1 MTKRTA
7 PRPDVVS
14 LKNFFRKRK
23 SLALL
28 VAVLLLNFIACQ
40 KSADWMRGDAA
51 KKEWRV
57 YLGDQA
63 SSHFSMLD
71 QINKANVAQLQLAWM
86 YHTGDLPEGDYG
98 EIQCNPII
106 VNGVLYEIQCNPII
120 VNGVLYASSP
130 RTKIFALNAGAGEE
144 LWKFDPFAARPEEAN
159 TQGRHRGVTYWQDEA
174 GRDQRILFTAGKH
187 LFALDARNGQ
197 LITSFGDSGK
207 VRLDRDLGVELSD
220 DGGWDL
226 FVSATTPGVI
236 YKDLLILGTRVS
248 EGPVSAPG
256 HIRAFDVRTGAVR
269 WLFHTI
275 PQPGEFGYDTWPEE
289 AWKKAGGANCWAGMS
304 VDPKRGL
311 VFIPTGS
318 AAYDF
323 YAGNRKGQN
332 LFANCLLALK
342 AETGERVWHYQT
354 VHHDVWDRDLP
365 APPNLITVER
375 EGKKIDAVA
384 QVTKSGFVFVFNRE
398 TGEPL
403 FHIEEKP
410 YPASDLEGE
419 ETWPTQPLPLQPP
432 PFARQI
438 FTEEDVTNTSPEARE
453 AALARLREV
462 RSAGQFIPPSKQ
474 GSMIFPG
481 FDGGAEW
488 GGAGFD
494 PNTGLLYVNSN
505 EMPWILTMIDIELA
519 RSENPFD
526 KGKVVYALN
535 CASCHGGRREGD
547 QQKIY
552 PALTNLKSSKSKE
565 ETLQLIVKGKGS
577 MPSND
582 FLSAEEKH
590 NLLAFLFEDK
600 NAQPFDPHSR
610 RARTNE
616 APIVPF
622 VSTGYHRFL
631 DHEGYPAIRPPW
643 GTLNAIDLNKGEI
656 VWQVPLGEFAELTQ
670 RGMPQTGTENYG
682 GPVVTASG
690 LLFIGASKDGKFRA
704 FDKESGKVLWET
716 QLPAGGYATPSMYE
730 YEGKQYV
737 VIACGGGKMQTPS
750 GDAYVAFA
758 LPDAK

>member
-1 MTKRTA
+1 MRNRCLRFA
-7 PRPDVVS
+7 GVMI
-14 LKNFFRKRK
+14 
-23 SLALL
+23 LAL
-28 VAVLLLNFIACQ
+28 
-40 KSADWMRGDAA
+40 AA
-51 KKEWRV
+51 LAGCRSEGPAWLTGKEAQREWRV
-57 YLGDQA
+57 YLGDPA
-63 SSHFSMLD
+63 SSHYSALA
-71 QINKANVAQLQLAWM
+71 QINKGNVSQLQIAWT
-86 YHTGDLPEGDYG
+86 YHTQDLPAGDHG
-98 EIQCNPII
+98 EIQCNP
-106 VNGVLYEIQCNPII
+106 LI

-130 RTKIFALNAGAGEE
+130 RTKIFALDAGTGAE
-144 LWKFDPFAARPEEAN
+144 LWQFDPFAARPEEAN

-174 GRDQRILFTAGKH
+174 GTDRRILFTAGKH
-187 LFALDARNGQ
+187 LFAVDATNGR

-207 VRLDRDLGVELSD
+207 VRLNEGLGRELGD
-220 DGGWDL
+220 NGGWDL

-248 EGPVSAPG
+248 EGPVSVPG
-256 HIRAFDVRTGAVR
+256 HIRAFDVRTGAMK
-269 WLFHTI
+269 WIFHTI
-275 PQPGEFGYDTWPEE
+275 PHPGEFGHDTWPEE
-289 AWKKAGGANCWAGMS
+289 AWKTAGGANCWAGMS
-304 VDPKRGL
+304 IDHERGL
-311 VFIPTGS
+311 VFVPTGS

-323 YAGNRKGQN
+323 YGGNRKGQN

-342 AETGERVWHYQT
+342 AATGERVWHFQT

-365 APPNLITVER
+365 APPNLITVEHG
-375 EGKKIDAVA
+375 GKKIDAVA

-403 FHIEEKP
+403 FPVEEKP

-419 ETWPTQPLPLQPP
+419 ETWPTQPLPLKPP

-438 FTEEDVTNTSPEARE
+438 FTEEDVTNTSPAARE
-453 AALARLREV
+453 AAQARLREV

-474 GSMIFPG
+474 GTMIFPG

-494 PNTGLLYVNSN
+494 PKTGMLYVNAN

-519 RSENPFD
+519 QSENPHD
-526 KGKVVYALN
+526 KGRVVYALN

-552 PALTNLKSSKSKE
+552 PALTDLNKRKSKE
-565 ETLQLIVKGKGS
+565 EVLQLIVKGKGS

-590 NLLAFLFEDK
+590 NLLAFLFEER
-600 NAQPFDPHSR
+600 NAPPFDPH
-610 RARTNE
+610 ARSTKSPQ

-656 VWQVPLGEFAELTQ
+656 AWQVPLGEFEELTQ

-682 GPVVTASG
+682 GPVVTAGG
-690 LLFIGASKDGKFRA
+690 LLFIGASKDAKFRA
-704 FDKESGKVLWET
+704 FDKDNGKVLWET
-716 QLPAGGYATPSMYE
+716 RLPFGGYATPSTYE
-730 YEGKQYV
+730 YRGRQYV
-737 VIACGGGKMQTPS
+737 VIACGGGKMNTPS

-758 LPDAK
+758 LPEGN